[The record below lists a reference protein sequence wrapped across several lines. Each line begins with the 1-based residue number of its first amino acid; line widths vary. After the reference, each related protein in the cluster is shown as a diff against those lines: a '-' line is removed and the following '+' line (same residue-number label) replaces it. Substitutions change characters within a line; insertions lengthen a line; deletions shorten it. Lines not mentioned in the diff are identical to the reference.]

1 MSTTA
6 SLLALAKSIY
16 FKILI
21 ATNGDVATYRPQV
34 LMITGHVA
42 TNILVRKI
50 LDISTALVM
59 RELLEHLPKQVTKQA
74 LTETE
79 KVPLS

>member
-21 ATNGDVATYRPQV
+21 ATNGDVATFRPQV
-34 LMITGHVA
+34 LTRHVA
-42 TNILVRKI
+42 TDILVRTI
-50 LDISTALVM
+50 PDISTALVM
-59 RELLEHLPKQVTKQA
+59 RKLLEHLFKLEVTKQG
-74 LTETE
+74 LTETK

>member
-1 MSTTA
+1 MLTTA

-16 FKILI
+16 FKILMVMLLLS
-21 ATNGDVATYRPQV
+21 DSQV
-34 LMITGHVA
+34 LTGHVA

-59 RELLEHLPKQVTKQA
+59 RELLEHLPKYVTKQA